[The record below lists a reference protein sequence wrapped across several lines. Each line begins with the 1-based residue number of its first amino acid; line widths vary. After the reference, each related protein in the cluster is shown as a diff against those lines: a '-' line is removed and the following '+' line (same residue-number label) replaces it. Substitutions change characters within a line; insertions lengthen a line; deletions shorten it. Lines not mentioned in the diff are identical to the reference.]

1 MIVIILRQRFDLKC
15 STRKP
20 ALHRPTVDPCMECY
34 NAHAQDFLAPDELPL
49 LIQKS
54 IRTVRPSRRYLS
66 VGSSQTVRTSR
77 YICRCQKL
85 QSSSQSMARSLPHC
99 ARHSDPLRG
108 SSRGLLSL
116 RECHNPIEGSI
127 PQTLQASF
135 QFVLRIT

>member
-66 VGSSQTVRTSR
+66 VGSSQNVRTSR

-85 QSSSQSMARSLPHC
+85 QSSSQLWPEV
-99 ARHSDPLRG
+99 
-108 SSRGLLSL
+108 SRIAPDTPTPYGDHLVAFCPYVSVTT
-116 RECHNPIEGSI
+116 
-127 PQTLQASF
+127 Q
-135 QFVLRIT
+135 